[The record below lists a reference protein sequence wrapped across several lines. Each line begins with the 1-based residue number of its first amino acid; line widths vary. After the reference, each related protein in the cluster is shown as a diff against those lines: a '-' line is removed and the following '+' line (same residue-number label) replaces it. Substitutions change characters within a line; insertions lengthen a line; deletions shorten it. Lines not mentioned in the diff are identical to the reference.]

1 MSTMQR
7 WRYLSL
13 ALFFLAFFLVP
24 VADLFRYD
32 LYQHHFILLGKPLS
46 LGLDSAKNARAAP
59 TAEPA
64 LMVAFIDSNLSGQWD
79 VSEKRL
85 VETELA
91 IADDSGK
98 TYQVKTDALGEFEKP
113 PGLRTP
119 VASLVLLTDADAR
132 HILLYLLL
140 PFVVLGITLALIAWR
155 WGRLYCGW
163 LCPHYSVVEI
173 INGLMRRA
181 SGKPNIWMKKPLPN
195 QQSDGRSIQPNAW
208 YWAPAIL
215 AILSFSLL
223 WAVGILSYV
232 LPPKE
237 LYYNLYHFSLDRWQ
251 LLATLVIT
259 LIFFLDFTFARHLFC
274 RYGCSVGILQ
284 SLFWMNNRRAL
295 VVGFDRS
302 RVNECIDCDA
312 SCEIACPMM
321 LPPRGI
327 KRKKFSCT
335 QCMLCIEA
343 CERVQVPRQQV
354 TLLRMMDQGCAL
366 NESGHD
372 FGKRTEVAK
381 ECFDPKK

>member
-1 MSTMQR
+1 MNTMQR

-46 LGLDSAKNARAAP
+46 LGLDEARNFRAAP
-59 TAEPA
+59 ANESA
-64 LMVAFIDSNLSGQWD
+64 LMVAFVDSNLSGQLD
-79 VSEKRL
+79 AGEKRL
-85 VETELA
+85 VETKLA
-91 IADDSGK
+91 IADESGK
-98 TYQVKTDALGEFEKP
+98 TYKVKTNAVGEFEKP

-119 VASLVLLTDADAR
+119 VVSLVLLTDADAQ

-140 PFVVLGITLALIAWR
+140 PFVALGITLALIAWR

-195 QQSDGRSIQPNAW
+195 QQSDGRDIQPNAW
-208 YWAPAIL
+208 YWVPTVIAIL
-215 AILSFSLL
+215 LFSLL

-232 LPPKE
+232 LPPRE
-237 LYYNLYHFSLDRWQ
+237 LYFNLYHFSLGEWE
-251 LLATLVIT
+251 LLAILVVT
-259 LIFFLDFTFARHLFC
+259 LIFFLDFAFARHLFC

-302 RVNECIDCDA
+302 RVNECLDCDA

-343 CERVQVPRQQV
+343 CERVQMPGQRD
-354 TLLRMMDQGCAL
+354 TLLRMMDKDCSL
-366 NESGHD
+366 NESEHD
-372 FGKRTEVAK
+372 FGRRTEVAK